1 MVDLGRSLLPRLL
14 LATSL
19 LGGIEALDGRIQRAV
34 QTLSPSPLDK
44 PMHWVSDVGR
54 PQLVFGIL
62 LVIAAFGGPAGPA
75 TARYAVL
82 ALIPTNLVVE
92 GLKRSTER
100 TRPDGERSSSNS
112 SFPSSH
118 TANAFALAWVFAR
131 RWRRA
136 APAFFV
142 FAALVAF
149 SRVYLNRHF
158 VSDVVC
164 GALIGVASAWAVE
177 RLIRRWPG
185 QVKNPGPEAA
195 TR

>member
-14 LATSL
+14 LMVSL
-19 LGGIEALDGRIQRAV
+19 LGGIDSLDWKIQRAV
-34 QTLSPSPLDK
+34 QTLAPSPFDR
-44 PMHWVSDVGR
+44 PMQTVSDIGR

-62 LVIAAFGGPAGPA
+62 LAIAAFGGPAGAA
-75 TARYAVL
+75 TARHAVI
-82 ALIPTNLVVE
+82 ALIPANLVVE
-92 GLKRSTER
+92 GLKRATLR
-100 TRPDGERSSSNS
+100 TRPDGERSGSNS

-118 TANAFALAWVFAR
+118 VANAFALAWVFSR

-149 SRVYLNRHF
+149 SRMYLNRHF
-158 VSDVVC
+158 ASDVLC
-164 GALIGVASAWAVE
+164 GAVIGVASGWAVE
-177 RLIRRWPG
+177 RMLRRSTG
-185 QVKNPGPEAA
+185 HVETASPEAA

>member
-1 MVDLGRSLLPRLL
+1 MVELGRSLLTRVM
-14 LATSL
+14 LAASL
-19 LGGIEALDGRIQRAV
+19 FGAIDGVDAKLQRAV
-34 QTLSPSPLDK
+34 QTWKSPALQG
-44 PMHWVSDVGR
+44 PMQTVSDIGR

-62 LVIAAFGGPAGPA
+62 LAIAAFGGPTGPA
-75 TARYAVL
+75 PARHAVL
-82 ALIPTNLVVE
+82 SLIPANLVVE
-92 GLKRSTER
+92 GLKRATVR
-100 TRPDGERSSSNS
+100 TRPDGERSPSNS

-118 TANAFALAWVFAR
+118 VANAFALAWVFAR

-142 FAALVAF
+142 FAALVAV

-164 GALIGVASAWAVE
+164 GALLGVASAWAVE
-177 RLIRRWPG
+177 RLIRRWPRHAETVG
-185 QVKNPGPEAA
+185 AETA